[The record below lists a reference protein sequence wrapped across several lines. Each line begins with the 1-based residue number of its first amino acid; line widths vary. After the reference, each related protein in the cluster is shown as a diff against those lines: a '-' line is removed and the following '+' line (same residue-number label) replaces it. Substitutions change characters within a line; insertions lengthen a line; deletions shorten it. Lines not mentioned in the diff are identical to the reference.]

1 MRKAFYFLFLSLSI
15 ISCSTESEQPEVPG
29 DNNSK
34 TKGKQAFSIAIQEIS
49 AKTTLN
55 NNTKN
60 LIPAFALVS
69 ISDED
74 GNVILTRQK
83 IVVRK
88 VETNYV
94 TDEITLDAGNYSL
107 TEFIVTDAD
116 NVVISLIPMA
126 NSVLSEQIENTL
138 PFSFTVQANASAV
151 TATENID
158 ATGYTSFD
166 FGYTGLS
173 LTFPD
178 YTDFFSIIVDD
189 SEVNTTKVLNL
200 KSITG
205 STYLVDWGDG
215 TIDEYVSTINN
226 SGIENIIS
234 HNYAQVGLYTITV
247 SGAIEDI
254 ELLDFGSNQDNNWES
269 HLTSIDIDKLRLLKS
284 CQLYFG
290 KLTSLNTSENEVLEF
305 LGLGYNQVTSLDL
318 TNNPKLKSVWLRYNR
333 LTELDISNNLD
344 LEFLWVTGNQL
355 AHLDISN
362 NTKLTNLT
370 ARENVLTS
378 INLANNP
385 DLYFLDLSD
394 NFLSSIDVS
403 ANLKLTEINVGANQL
418 TSIDI
423 SQNTNLVRVD
433 LYTNQIAAID
443 LSANLLL
450 RHLYISNN
458 LLTEIDLSANS
469 QLERLTIENNNFSIL
484 DITAN
489 PKIFSLEIGINQFAA
504 AQLDQILSQVYN
516 QAVLNSVMNGY
527 IDYKNNPGFDEID
540 PTTIAK
546 LNELVADYNWFFNN
560 N

>member
-1 MRKAFYFLFLSLSI
+1 MKKLFYILFAFLLV
-15 ISCSTESEQPEVPG
+15 ISCSSDKEDNETLVTE
-29 DNNSK
+29 
-34 TKGKQAFSIAIQEIS
+34 GKQVFRIDVKELS
-49 AKTTLN
+49 AKTALGRSQ
-55 NNTKN
+55 KD
-60 LIPAFALVS
+60 LVPAYALVS
-69 ISDED
+69 LNDREGASVLNREQLVLTKV
-74 GNVILTRQK
+74 GNS
-83 IVVRK
+83 
-88 VETNYV
+88 YV
-94 TDEITLDAGNYSL
+94 TAEISLESGTYTLI
-107 TEFIVTDAD
+107 EFIVIDEND
-116 NVVISLIPMA
+116 VVISLAPKE
-126 NSVLSEQIENTL
+126 NSVLAEFVSSPIPYDFVVSSDETNE
-138 PFSFTVQANASAV
+138 
-151 TATENID
+151 TATEHIN
-158 ATGYTSFD
+158 AAGYTSVD

-178 YTDFFSIIVDD
+178 NTDFFSMVVDD
-189 SEVNTTKVLNL
+189 SNAITTKILNL

-205 STYLVDWGDG
+205 SIYLVDWGDG
-215 TIDEYVSTINN
+215 TIDEYVSTINS

-269 HLTSIDIDKLRLLKS
+269 HLTSIDIDKLTLLKS

-290 KLTSLNTSENEVLEF
+290 KLTSLNTSENEALEF
-305 LGLGYNQVTSLDL
+305 LGLGYNEVTSLDL

-344 LEFLWVTGNQL
+344 LEFLLVTGNQL
-355 AHLDISN
+355 ANLDISN

-370 ARENVLTS
+370 ARENVLTN

-385 DLYFLDLSD
+385 GLYILDLSD

-403 ANLKLTEINVGANQL
+403 ANLSLTAINVGANQL

-433 LYTNQIAAID
+433 LYTNQITAID
-443 LSANLLL
+443 LSANLVL
-450 RHLYISNN
+450 RDLYINNN

-469 QLERLTIENNNFSIL
+469 ELERLIIENNNFSVL

-489 PKIFSLEIGINQFAA
+489 PKIFNLEIGVNQFGA
-504 AQLDQILSQVYN
+504 AQLDQILSQVYD

-527 IDYKNNPGFDEID
+527 IDYKNNPGFDDID
-540 PTTIAK
+540 PTTIVK

-560 N
+560 NQ